1 MLLTPFKTPERY
13 MKGFGSELTAEL
25 LASSNDVSL
34 VIDDEGVV
42 RDLGIGGSSDLAEEF
57 QHMLGEAWLDTVT
70 SESRGKIHD
79 LLAVTAE
86 TSPSNWRQVNHPTDA
101 GGDIPVLYRVLTRD
115 EDGNLIVV
123 GRDLRPISELQQQL
137 LDVQHSM
144 ERDYARLHQA
154 ETRYRMLFTLA
165 TEGILIIKAGSRR
178 VVEANPSAGRVFE
191 RPVGKLIG
199 RAFPLGLDE
208 VGTQAVEDHLSQ
220 VKAAG
225 NADEVLVHL
234 EKRPDATVRVRA
246 TLLRREDGLYY
257 LVRITPQG
265 AAGGDS
271 RFHPLIEV
279 VKRSPDAFVVTDPD
293 GVVLAANRAFLEL
306 VQVGSE
312 VQAKGQ
318 SLDRWVGRSGV
329 DFDLLR
335 KNLNKRSQLRQFST
349 SLRPE
354 YGESIDVEL
363 SGVAALDAR
372 QPCLGFV
379 IRRSMKKA
387 TSTAPMPDEPL
398 AESIRDMTELIGR
411 VPLKDLVRET
421 SDIIERLCIEAAL
434 RTTHGNRASAA
445 ELLGLSRQSLY
456 VKLRRYGL
464 SDFDSESE
472 A

>member
-1 MLLTPFKTPERY
+1 MLMTPFQAPERY
-13 MKGFGSELTAEL
+13 MKGISSRLTADL
-25 LASSNDVSL
+25 LASSNDISL
-34 VIDDEGVV
+34 VVDDQGIV
-42 RDLGIGGSSDLAEEF
+42 RDLGIGGSSDLADEF
-57 QHMLGEAWLDTVT
+57 GHLLGQDWL
-70 SESRGKIHD
+70 ESVAPDSRKKIHD
-79 LLAVTAE
+79 LMAVTAE
-86 TSPSNWRQVNHPTDA
+86 TAPSNWRQVNHPSADKE
-101 GGDIPVLYRVLTRD
+101 DIPVLYRVLTRD
-115 EDGNLIVV
+115 DHGNLIVV
-123 GRDLRPISELQQQL
+123 GRDLRAIAELQQQL

-165 TEGILIIKAGSRR
+165 TEGILIVNAETRR
-178 VVEANPSAGRVFE
+178 VVEANPAAGRVFE
-191 RPVGKLIG
+191 RPVGKLVG
-199 RAFPLGLDE
+199 RSFPLGFDE
-208 VGTQAVEDHLSQ
+208 AGSRMLEDHLVQ

-225 NADEVLVHL
+225 NADEIVLHL
-234 EKRPDATVRVRA
+234 EDDPDLTVRVRA
-246 TLLRREDGLYY
+246 TLLRREDGLYF
-257 LVRITPQG
+257 LVRLTPHAEG
-265 AAGGDS
+265 GGDA

-293 GVVLAANRAFLEL
+293 GVVLAANKAFLEL

-318 SLDRWVGRSGV
+318 SLERWVGRSGV

-335 KNLNKRSQLRQFST
+335 KNLSKRTQLRQFAT

-354 YGESIDVEL
+354 FGESIDVEL

-379 IRRSMKKA
+379 IRRSMKKP
-387 TSTAPMPDEPL
+387 TSNAPMPDEPL

-434 RTTHGNRASAA
+434 RTTQGNRASAA

-464 SDFDSESE
+464 SDFDSDSE